1 MAMAISSAK
10 GFVRDAPKGV
20 PRQLGSKQRLAGVD
34 DVEPG
39 GEAFG
44 LAAAGQHRK
53 LVIDAEFH

>member
-1 MAMAISSAK
+1 MQFRKPHHVEAV
-10 GFVRDAPKGV
+10 F
-20 PRQLGSKQRLAGVD
+20 LAGID

-53 LVIDAEFH
+53 LVIDT